1 MSDDFYS
8 GPWMIEY
15 LEGESDTLIK
25 RYISADYEVYPEEKV
40 LEILQQVHPDWSI
53 KKIYKVEKLPWRK

>member
-1 MSDDFYS
+1 MSEDFYS

-15 LEGESDTLIK
+15 LEGASDALIK
-25 RYISADYEVYPEEKV
+25 RHISADYEVYPEERV
-40 LEILQQVHPDWSI
+40 LEILQEVHPDWSI